1 MAGLRL
7 PSTVLGLLERRKGP
21 PPQPSVSTTSASQ
34 PQSEASEDGQG
45 PAVDDDL
52 KLPKMASLA
61 IILTSNVL
69 MQHHQLT
76 FFIIVSSSNEYA
88 HYLGG
93 TSTFSGLV
101 IGIPTVFS
109 GLALLP
115 LMRLD
120 QGGYKRPLH
129 FACASAVV
137 GNILYGLAY
146 HANWLYLILL
156 GRIVTGFT
164 FTFWMYN
171 KRYCSDPR
179 IVGLRRRTTLAGWLV
194 LGQGIGFSLG
204 PFVGGLLSVISLPV
218 RTKAGLTHFSCL
230 FLHRYKIGFSNSV
243 FNGFTSP
250 AWIMAAIWAA
260 FWAIAA
266 VLYEDVPRAPPA
278 PQSVALQQFTV
289 KTASED
295 GDNKER
301 ESSGVTTTEAV
312 GTTELPSVYR
322 MTKRQWG
329 VTVTMCWFA
338 MTCFHIL
345 GAWEANIPVFTS
357 SHLRSNPFH
366 FTPFA
371 AGNLIALGGACTIP
385 FLLLNLHFA
394 RRVQD
399 RHTLAM
405 GTSIGLAG
413 LIIALAILGEEEVNY
428 GSLFICWFLVALGF
442 NIAST
447 VTLSLLSK
455 QLPGAWNGRVSLA
468 IQYSNYTGRV
478 TGAVWGGAGVKVG
491 MLSYVGMQVAF
502 VGIGYIMFVTLWKH
516 LKAKTG

>member
-7 PSTVLGLLERRKGP
+7 PPTVLELLQHRRGRHAP
-21 PPQPSVSTTSASQ
+21 SLPQASSASVI
-34 PQSEASEDGQG
+34 EADEGQQR
-45 PAVDDDL
+45 VDDDL
-52 KLPKMASLA
+52 KLPKMASLV
-61 IILTSNVL
+61 IILLSNVL
-69 MQHHQLT
+69 MQLT

-88 HYLGG
+88 QHLGG

-101 IGIPTVFS
+101 IGIPTLFA

-115 LMRLD
+115 LMHLD
-120 QGGYKRPLH
+120 QGGYARPLH
-129 FACASAVV
+129 FACASACL

-146 HANWLYLILL
+146 YANWLYLILL

-204 PFVGGLLSVISLPV
+204 PFLGGIL
-218 RTKAGLTHFSCL
+218 
-230 FLHRYKIGFSNSV
+230 YKIGFHNSI

-250 AWIMAAIWAA
+250 AWIMAAIWAV
-260 FWAIAA
+260 FWVMAAIF
-266 VLYEDVPRAPPA
+266 YEDVPRALPPSQAIALRPMRA
-278 PQSVALQQFTV
+278 PASASDDSESKDEEPASVA
-289 KTASED
+289 TAEVAPSPAAD
-295 GDNKER
+295 
-301 ESSGVTTTEAV
+301 AV
-312 GTTELPSVYR
+312 QDAPPRRIMG
-322 MTKRQWG
+322 KGQWG
-329 VTVTMCWFA
+329 VAVTMCWFA
-338 MTCFHIL
+338 MTCFFIL

-357 SHLRSNPFH
+357 SHLQSNPFH

-399 RHTLAM
+399 RHTLAT
-405 GTSIGLAG
+405 GTSIGAAG
-413 LIIALAILGEEEVNY
+413 LVIALAILGEEKVNY

-442 NIAST
+442 NVAST
-447 VTLSLLSK
+447 VTMSLLSK
-455 QLPGAWNGRVSLA
+455 QLPGEWNGRISLC

-478 TGAVWGGAGVKVG
+478 TGAVWGGAGVKIG
-491 MLSYVGMQVAF
+491 MLSFVGMQLAF
-502 VGIGYIMFVTLWKH
+502 VGIGGIMFMTLWKK

>member
-1 MAGLRL
+1 MVGLRL
-7 PSTVLGLLERRKGP
+7 PPTVLELLERRRGRHASS
-21 PPQPSVSTTSASQ
+21 PPQTTAEQ
-34 PQSEASEDGQG
+34 TISEVDEGQRR
-45 PAVDDDL
+45 VDDDL
-52 KLPKMASLA
+52 KLPKMASLV
-61 IILTSNVL
+61 IILLSNVL
-69 MQHHQLT
+69 MQLT

-88 HYLGG
+88 QYLGG

-101 IGIPTVFS
+101 IGIPTLFAGV
-109 GLALLP
+109 ALLP
-115 LMRLD
+115 LMHLD
-120 QGGYKRPLH
+120 QGGYVRPLH
-129 FACASAVV
+129 FACASACL

-146 HANWLYLILL
+146 YADWLYLILL

-164 FTFWMYN
+164 FTFWMYT

-179 IVGLRRRTTLAGWLV
+179 IVGIRRRTTLAGWLV

-204 PFVGGLLSVISLPV
+204 PFVGGIL
-218 RTKAGLTHFSCL
+218 
-230 FLHRYKIGFSNSV
+230 YKIGFHNSV
-243 FNGFTSP
+243 FNGYTSP
-250 AWIMAAIWAA
+250 AWIMAALWAV

-266 VLYEDVPRAPPA
+266 IFYEDVPRALPP
-278 PQSVALQQFTV
+278 PQSIALQPTRAQDS
-289 KTASED
+289 TASASDDTKSKEEEPTRVSTAEVAPAANSAQD
-295 GDNKER
+295 APPRRIMNK
-301 ESSGVTTTEAV
+301 G
-312 GTTELPSVYR
+312 
-322 MTKRQWG
+322 QWG
-329 VTVTMCWFA
+329 VAATMCWFA
-338 MTCFHIL
+338 MTTFFIL

-399 RHTLAM
+399 RHTLAT

-413 LIIALAILGEEEVNY
+413 LLIALAILGEEKVNY

-455 QLPGAWNGRVSLA
+455 QLPGEWNGRISLC

-478 TGAVWGGAGVKVG
+478 TGAVWGGAGVKIG
-491 MLSYVGMQVAF
+491 MLNFVGMQLAY
-502 VGIGYIMFVTLWKH
+502 VGIGGIMFMTLWKN